1 MELGMYGKKY
11 NLGKQGRG
19 KKYDFLRKFNM
30 YLNVGNYET
39 SSTLIKTKS
48 YTWGKKYIFSP
59 NMYGTMY
66 GKKFNLGKQ
75 GRGKKYDFLRK
86 YNMYLKVGNYKTGS
100 TLIKTKS
107 YT

>member
-1 MELGMYGKKY
+1 MELCTEKKY
-11 NLGKQGRG
+11 
-19 KKYDFLRKFNM
+19 
-30 YLNVGNYET
+30 
-39 SSTLIKTKS
+39 
-48 YTWGKKYIFSP
+48 
-59 NMYGTMY
+59 
-66 GKKFNLGKQ
+66 NLGKQ